1 MRGGQYRVGNAGWA
15 VWGGQCGVG
24 NAGSCS
30 SSPHWGKRCQGS
42 TGGAAQCRTARG
54 GGIPTAFRLWVSPS
68 EAALPRGPPARV
80 GTGGGSGRGSEAAG
94 PGAVS
99 KQSARRGW

>member
-1 MRGGQYRVGNAGWA
+1 ML
-15 VWGGQCGVG
+15 GVG
-24 NAGSCS
+24 LTRMSCP
-30 SSPHWGKRCQGS
+30 SP
-42 TGGAAQCRTARG
+42 
-54 GGIPTAFRLWVSPS
+54 GIPTAFRLWVSPS
-68 EAALPRGPPARV
+68 EAALPRVPPARV